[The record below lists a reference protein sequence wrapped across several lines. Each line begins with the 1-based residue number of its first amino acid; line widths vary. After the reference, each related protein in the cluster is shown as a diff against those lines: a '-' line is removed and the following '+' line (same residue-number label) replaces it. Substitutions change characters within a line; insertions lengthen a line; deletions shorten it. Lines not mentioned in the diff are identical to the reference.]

1 MVFRPR
7 SIVGGVLKL
16 PKERVKAT
24 PDYYWSI
31 KGDFYRR
38 IITGSIFYLSLSNAP
53 GREELLVAEAQVPFS
68 HHVSCVAPQLGIF
81 QLDLV
86 KLFQELIKHHV
97 SRYVSRLVINN
108 GNLPMST
115 WVQDGGICCTLSI
128 SGSSGNFVES
138 PVGWNLSIAPRCL
151 RDLRFVIIAFKRGSV
166 VVLVLIMKCPLA
178 VIQLKKA
185 LHLPMVQAYRPVRSE
200 ALEGEHFGW
209 T

>member
-68 HHVSCVAPQLGIF
+68 HHVSCVAPRLGIS
-81 QLDLV
+81 QLD
-86 KLFQELIKHHV
+86 
-97 SRYVSRLVINN
+97 
-108 GNLPMST
+108 
-115 WVQDGGICCTLSI
+115 
-128 SGSSGNFVES
+128 
-138 PVGWNLSIAPRCL
+138 
-151 RDLRFVIIAFKRGSV
+151 
-166 VVLVLIMKCPLA
+166 
-178 VIQLKKA
+178 
-185 LHLPMVQAYRPVRSE
+185 
-200 ALEGEHFGW
+200 
-209 T
+209 